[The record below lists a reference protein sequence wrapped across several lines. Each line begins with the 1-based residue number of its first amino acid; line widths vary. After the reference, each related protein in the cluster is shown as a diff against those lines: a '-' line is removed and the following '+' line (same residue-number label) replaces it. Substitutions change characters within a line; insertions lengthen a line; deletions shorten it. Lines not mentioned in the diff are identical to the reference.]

1 MGLSADY
8 ISTRYVHRKAVMP
21 PDEIPWALITVPSP
35 AKPTFLVHT
44 KVSVGDSRAHSASA
58 LGSAHT

>member
-8 ISTRYVHRKAVMP
+8 ISIRYVHRKAVMP

-35 AKPTFLVHT
+35 SKPTFPVLT
-44 KVSVGDSRAHSASA
+44 GFSVGDSRAHSTSA

>member
-1 MGLSADY
+1 MSADY
-8 ISTRYVHRKAVMP
+8 ISIRYVHRKALMP
-21 PDEIPWALITVPSP
+21 SDEIPWALITVPSP

-44 KVSVGDSRAHSASA
+44 GVSVGDSRAHSASA